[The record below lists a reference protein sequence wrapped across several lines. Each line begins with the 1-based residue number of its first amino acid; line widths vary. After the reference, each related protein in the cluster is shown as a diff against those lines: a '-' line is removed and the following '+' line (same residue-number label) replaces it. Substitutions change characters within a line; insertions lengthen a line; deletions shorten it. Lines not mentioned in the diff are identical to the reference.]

1 MWKVSHKNFITSF
14 TGHTNW
20 VRCARFSPDDKLIA
34 SCSDD
39 KTVKI
44 FNPSTGECL
53 HTFKEE
59 NSSGV
64 KVAWHPN
71 SSLLAVALN
80 KTEKVKDGKATKS
93 LGSVKIFDFKAKK
106 LIQYYRIFDDKLNSI
121 DFDPSG
127 NFMLA
132 GVENGTTK
140 ILDLIEG
147 REIYTLAGHNEG
159 VTAVKFNKE
168 GTMFLTASKDKHV
181 SFPF

>member
-1 MWKVSHKNFITSF
+1 M
-14 TGHTNW
+14 
-20 VRCARFSPDDKLIA
+20 
-34 SCSDD
+34 
-39 KTVKI
+39 
-44 FNPSTGECL
+44 